1 MDQPKQPSILES
13 MTNARDYW
21 YGRAIALEHELETLK
36 KPHAEPYKEGYMLLL
51 ADHTSLQ
58 ARITELEAQ
67 LAQTPTIPPDVR
79 ERLAAYAHEAWSGW
93 MRYMFGKGQTR
104 QISIDGGTQ
113 TFWLMPAEFFH
124 RWQRQMKT
132 PYAELPESEKAS
144 DRDEADKMLAIVG
157 SIAGMP
163 PDVRETLRGALL
175 ITDQSGINK
184 MRVRA
189 ALAWVDAQQGG
200 RNG

>member
-79 ERLAAYAHEAWSGW
+79 ETL
-93 MRYMFGKGQTR
+93 
-104 QISIDGGTQ
+104 
-113 TFWLMPAEFFH
+113 
-124 RWQRQMKT
+124 
-132 PYAELPESEKAS
+132 
-144 DRDEADKMLAIVG
+144 
-157 SIAGMP
+157 
-163 PDVRETLRGALL
+163 RETIQRERDSLARHTNERKQYYAIYKRWPDGDDSLVTRW
-175 ITDQSGINK
+175 TDKLS
-184 MRVRA
+184 RYDA
-189 ALAWVDAQQGG
+189 ALAWLDAQGG
-200 RNG
+200 TP